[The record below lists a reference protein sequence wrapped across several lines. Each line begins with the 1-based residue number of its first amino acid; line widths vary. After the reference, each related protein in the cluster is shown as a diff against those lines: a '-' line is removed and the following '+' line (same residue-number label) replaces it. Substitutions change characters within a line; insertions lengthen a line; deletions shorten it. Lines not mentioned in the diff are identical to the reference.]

1 MKKKMETTGII
12 GVVHIYRGLNIR
24 HLVQSTWCYLEH
36 RDNESWALRNRGL
49 PRCKAEHTLGA
60 QACVRKKGCCVRIDD
75 LRV

>member
-1 MKKKMETTGII
+1 METTGII
-12 GVVHIYRGLNIR
+12 VVIHIYRDYRVSYIG

-49 PRCKAEHTLGA
+49 PRCKAEHTLEA